1 MKDQGLII
9 GIEYDKSV
17 IQACVYDMRAGIPV
31 ACDEVSGLSIADAI
45 RRILGRYNVDEIGS
59 LCVKSGLSDIEEL
72 NDISNQINSLG
83 INENQYMITGP
94 IQSFAYYAY
103 SQQKELYKS
112 GVVLMDYDGQIIN
125 IYRLSYNTA
134 DCVQYIVSAHEQYT
148 IDSQS
153 GMSDK
158 KLVEYVSDYFS
169 RNTASSVYLTGKGF
183 DVKKL
188 PDGLSKV
195 LVNGRKAYIGQ
206 NLYVRGACYAAYEN
220 IYHDIFDNVTLLV
233 DGCIK
238 VNIETD
244 INERGK
250 AMRFRI
256 IKMGTEWYMAR
267 RSVDFI
273 IEDMTTLALK
283 LITAD
288 GKCTD
293 KIIDISSIP
302 YREGKTTRIRMDI
315 YAVSQDKC
323 ILTIKDLGFGE
334 MFRTSGRVITEEID
348 LSEACL

>member
-17 IQACVYDMRAGIPV
+17 IQASVYDLKAGIPV
-31 ACDEVSGLSIADAI
+31 ACDEVSGLSLADAI
-45 RRILGRYNVDEIGS
+45 RRICSRYNENMIDS
-59 LCVKSGLSDIEEL
+59 LCVMTGLSDKEEL
-72 NDISNQINSLG
+72 DDISSQIRLLG
-83 INENQYMITGP
+83 INENKYLITGA

-103 SQQKELYKS
+103 SQRKELYKS
-112 GVVLMDYDGQIIN
+112 GVVLMDYDGQDIN

-134 DCVQYIVSAHEQYT
+134 DGGQYIVSAHEQYKM
-148 IDSQS
+148 DSQS
-153 GMSDK
+153 GISDK
-158 KLVEYVSDYFS
+158 KLVDYVKDYFS

-206 NLYVRGACYAAYEN
+206 NLYVRGTCYAAYEHM
-220 IYHDIFDNVTLLV
+220 YQDIFDNVTLLV

-238 VNIETD
+238 VNIEAD

-273 IEDMTTLALK
+273 IEDMTTLTLK
-283 LITAD
+283 LVTAD
-288 GKCTD
+288 GNCTD

-315 YAVSQDKC
+315 YAVSQDRLV
-323 ILTIKDLGFGE
+323 LTIKDLGFGE
-334 MFRTSGRVITEEID
+334 LFRSSGRVITEEID
-348 LSEACL
+348 LREACL

>member
-17 IQACVYDMRAGIPV
+17 IQACVYDMRAGIPI

-45 RRILGRYNVDEIGS
+45 RRILGRYNVDEIDS

-72 NDISNQINSLG
+72 NDISDQINSLG

-134 DCVQYIVSAHEQYT
+134 DGVQYIVSVHEQYT

-206 NLYVRGACYAAYEN
+206 NLYVRGACYAAYP
-220 IYHDIFDNVTLLV
+220 
-233 DGCIK
+233 
-238 VNIETD
+238 
-244 INERGK
+244 
-250 AMRFRI
+250 
-256 IKMGTEWYMAR
+256 
-267 RSVDFI
+267 
-273 IEDMTTLALK
+273 ALY
-283 LITAD
+283 L
-288 GKCTD
+288 
-293 KIIDISSIP
+293 
-302 YREGKTTRIRMDI
+302 
-315 YAVSQDKC
+315 
-323 ILTIKDLGFGE
+323 
-334 MFRTSGRVITEEID
+334 
-348 LSEACL
+348 